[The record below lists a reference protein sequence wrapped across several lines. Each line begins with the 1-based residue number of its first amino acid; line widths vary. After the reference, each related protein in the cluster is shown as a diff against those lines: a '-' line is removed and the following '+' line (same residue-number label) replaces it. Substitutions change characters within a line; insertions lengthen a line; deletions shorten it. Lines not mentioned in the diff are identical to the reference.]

1 MGSDQ
6 GLGLRNRQA
15 INDAQSAS
23 RSGSS
28 PRDHYARDAA
38 RRNGVRTGLSP
49 QSTKQEAESSSQEER
64 RPREGA
70 DDGADFVA
78 RGQPVTECDFIQAA
92 LHPVDPIKRRTS
104 AQRTQAPE
112 SVDTPKRHP
121 ALMMW
126 TAPPRGH
133 LIAERWSLE
142 RHQEGGRPCRNIS
155 ELASTLPRIPL
166 KSTLWRAKIV
176 PPRNVN

>member
-1 MGSDQ
+1 MSGCRRKYLDKCLRGGARLNEFVWRFQRPRRARKNQVRTSVLSPRPRRRQAPNRAKVGSDQ

-70 DDGADFVA
+70 DDGADSVA
-78 RGQPVTECDFIQAA
+78 CGQPLADCGFNLAA
-92 LHPVDPIKRRTS
+92 LHPAYPIKCRTS
-104 AQRTQAPE
+104 TQRTQA
-112 SVDTPKRHP
+112 S
-121 ALMMW
+121 
-126 TAPPRGH
+126 
-133 LIAERWSLE
+133 
-142 RHQEGGRPCRNIS
+142 
-155 ELASTLPRIPL
+155 
-166 KSTLWRAKIV
+166 
-176 PPRNVN
+176 